1 MAIDDESTE
10 YELDVAR
17 AIVRLREL
25 FQSAPYL
32 VSDNNVPGLGIVTW
46 RDLKT
51 LQIYA
56 DNEFESRRPLRTPSR
71 PEASGGVEAE
81 YVKKVVK
88 ALRAGHPYSGVVDGV
103 DTAAANLIEALYLIT
118 LGGGK

>member
-1 MAIDDESTE
+1 MAIDDEFTE

-56 DNEFESRRPLRTPSR
+56 DNEFESRRPLRTPSQ
-71 PEASGGVEAE
+71 PAASGGVEFP
-81 YVKKVVK
+81 
-88 ALRAGHPYSGVVDGV
+88 ALPDDDADFTPDLARKIIAKYQELLRRHAQSTRMGV
-103 DTAAANLIEALYLIT
+103 L
-118 LGGGK
+118 K